1 MVAVVAGIEDDTQV
15 NITHGGTTLV
25 DSVTV
30 NRGEALQ
37 YLSSTTATDI
47 TGALISATKT
57 VAVMTGEAST
67 LTKWLKNKNFL
78 ETCLLFFNRM

>member
-37 YLSSTTATDI
+37 YLSSSTPTD
-47 TGALISATKT
+47 TGASISATKT

>member
-1 MVAVVAGIEDDTQV
+1 MVTVVAGIEDDTQV

-37 YLSSTTATDI
+37 YLSSTTPTDI
-47 TGALISATKT
+47 TGAFISATKT
-57 VAVMTGEAST
+57 VAVMTGEIST
-67 LTKWLKNKNFL
+67 LTKWLNNTNVL